1 MAITVR
7 RYIRFSEGDF
17 SSAGSL
23 RSVKLLVPGFL
34 RSVSASTQKISAAAA
49 AMIRKVV
56 RQPTYRP
63 TVLPSGS
70 PTIIAN
76 DEPETI
82 RPRAVELLPS
92 GAILT
97 ARGVT
102 IDQNIACE
110 HATPMRESIS
120 MLKLVETPDSTWLAT
135 NSATID
141 SISFLLSVRANT
153 SISGSEAIATTH
165 A

>member
-1 MAITVR
+1 M
-7 RYIRFSEGDF
+7 
-17 SSAGSL
+17 SSSGSL
-23 RSVKLLVPGFL
+23 RKENLLSSGSL
-34 RSVSASTQKISAAAA
+34 RRVTASRANTSTATAAI
-49 AMIRKVV
+49 IRKVV
-56 RQPTYRP
+56 LQPTYRP

-76 DEPETI
+76 DEPDTI
-82 RPRAVELLPS
+82 RLRAVALLPS

-97 ARGVT
+97 ASGVT